1 MEPSS
6 NESNRV
12 PAKRDDTPSL
22 SFSSLAVRGFAA
34 GNRAIV
40 GALLLFLL
48 LAPNQIGGNL
58 SAVLLLE
65 SGGMQV
71 QPGQEPPP
79 EAFMMI
85 GVGCFICTWL
95 PLVVFGMPW
104 VMGGILGI
112 VRSAVIGGTVDGF
125 PTNAKRYYVRLLL
138 LVLLAIVA
146 SLAVYLPIT
155 LASSLISGQQQV
167 GMASGF
173 SSEQLQEA
181 SRNPVNLALG
191 YVAMLAF
198 AGVGV
203 ILNLTQASMAL
214 EDTELIAAI
223 GKAFRFC
230 QRHVTDACKLY
241 ALAAIISLPT
251 VFLQQA
257 MAMFGLFT
265 YGPALALA
273 VLFSAYLSYSSVIN
287 SGIGV
292 SLYYGREVESLATSL
307 EPPVL

>member
-1 MEPSS
+1 MEPSP
-6 NESNRV
+6 NEANRL
-12 PAKRDDTPSL
+12 PIQSDDAPRL
-22 SFSSLAVRGFAA
+22 PFSSLAVRGFAA
-34 GNRAIV
+34 GNRAIL

-65 SGGMQV
+65 TGGMQV
-71 QPGQEPPP
+71 QPGKEPPP

-112 VRSAVIGGTVDGF
+112 VRGAVIGDPVDKF
-125 PTNAKRYYVRLLL
+125 PSNAKRYYVRLLL

-146 SLAVYLPIT
+146 SLAIYLPIT
-155 LASSLISGQQQV
+155 FAGSLISAQQQV
-167 GMASGF
+167 DLAAGF
-173 SSEQLQEA
+173 TPERLQDS
-181 SRNPVNLALG
+181 SRNPVNLAFG
-191 YVAMLAF
+191 YVAMMAF

-203 ILNLTQASMAL
+203 ILNLTQASIAL
-214 EDTELIAAI
+214 ENAELMTAI

-230 QRHVTDACKLY
+230 QRNVADTCKLY
-241 ALAAIISLPT
+241 VIAAIISFPT

-265 YGPALALA
+265 YGSALGLA

-292 SLYYGREVESLATSL
+292 SLYHGRVADDKCELPAS
-307 EPPVL
+307 